1 MITRDVV
8 EEEGLVD
15 PEILM
20 YVPETCDCGSPIIFT
35 DSLKQ
40 IMCSN
45 PRCMYKIASRLEAMA
60 KAMQV
65 DGFGESSCIEICN
78 TFNLISP
85 YQVFLL
91 EGKSCPGV
99 AAFEKKINAMINSP
113 ARRCELWQMVSYGS
127 IPGIDQIAY
136 KIFGS
141 YKTIDEA
148 FQDIEKQQVPF
159 IAELLGQKTGSV
171 GVMAVNVYET
181 LIKYKD
187 ELKFGE
193 NKFNIIHKTGDRL
206 QIAIT
211 DSVIGYPNKSAY
223 IKELNMN
230 YEGQLTIVRL
240 NSVTNEVSYLIADGD
255 KNSSKYR
262 KALKMQEKGHPIK
275 IVTSQ
280 EFKDILKEKY
290 GGGSV

>member
-1 MITRDVV
+1 MIDRSVV
-8 EEEGLVD
+8 EEEGLID
-15 PEILM
+15 EEILL
-20 YVPETCDCGSPIIFT
+20 YIPEECDCGSPIVFT

-45 PRCMYKIASRLEAMA
+45 PRCVYKIASRLESMA

-65 DGFGESSCIEICN
+65 DGFGESSCIDICR
-78 TFNLISP
+78 TFGLISP

-99 AAFEKKINAMINSP
+99 AAFDKKINSMINSVS
-113 ARRCELWQMVSYGS
+113 RRCELWQMVSYGS

-148 FQDIEKQQVPF
+148 FNDIEKQQVPF
-159 IAELLGQKTGSV
+159 IAELLGQKAGSA
-171 GVMAVNVYET
+171 GVMAVNVYDT

-193 NKFNIIHKTGDRL
+193 NQFNIIHKEGDRM

-230 YEGQLTIVRL
+230 YDGKVTLVRL

-262 KALKMQEKGHPIK
+262 KALKMQDKGHPIK
-275 IVTSQ
+275 IVTSS
-280 EFKDILKEKY
+280 EFKEILKNKY
-290 GGGSV
+290 GGA